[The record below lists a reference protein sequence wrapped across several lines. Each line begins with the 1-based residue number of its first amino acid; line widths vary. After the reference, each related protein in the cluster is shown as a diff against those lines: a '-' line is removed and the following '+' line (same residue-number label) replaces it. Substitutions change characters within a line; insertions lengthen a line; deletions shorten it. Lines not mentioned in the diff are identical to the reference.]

1 MSFQLSLP
9 ASLPSPDS
17 PHTLESL
24 SLGAPGTLT
33 VEALNREQRQA
44 LAQRAHCKL
53 GSSRDAS
60 SAAARHAV
68 AMTVTPVLTF
78 TA

>member
-9 ASLPSPDS
+9 ASLPSPDT
-17 PHTLESL
+17 PHTLASL

-33 VEALNREQRQA
+33 VEVLNREQRVA
-44 LAQRAHCKL
+44 LAQRAHCRL
-53 GSSRDAS
+53 GSSRET
-60 SAAARHAV
+60 SAATRHAV
-68 AMTVTPVLTF
+68 ALTLTPSLTF

>member
-9 ASLPSPDS
+9 ASQPSPEA

-24 SLGAPGTLT
+24 TLGAPGTLT
-33 VEALNREQRQA
+33 VEVLSREQRA
-44 LAQRAHCKL
+44 ATGQRAHARL
-53 GSSRDAS
+53 GTRPPVP
-60 SAAARHAV
+60 AAARAAV
-68 AMTVTPVLTF
+68 PAGAGAVVTF

>member
-9 ASLPSPDS
+9 ASLPSPDT

-24 SLGAPGTLT
+24 GLGVPGTLT
-33 VEALNREQRQA
+33 VEVLNREQRAA
-44 LAQRAHCKL
+44 LAQRAQCRL
-53 GSSRDAS
+53 GGSRDAS
-60 SAAARHAV
+60 SAVTRHAV
-68 AMTVTPVLTF
+68 ATAATPVLTF

>member
-9 ASLPSPDS
+9 ASLPSPDTS
-17 PHTLESL
+17 HTLEA
-24 SLGAPGTLT
+24 LGLGVPGTLT
-33 VEALNREQRQA
+33 VEVLSREQRLA

-53 GSSRDAS
+53 GGSRDAS
-60 SAAARHAV
+60 AAVLRHGV
-68 AMTVTPVLTF
+68 ATTAATVLTF